1 MINNLHPY
9 DSSCENQS
17 RPEKSLGS
25 LKLLFFLILI
35 MELGELVIMNYKHM
49 YNIYINI

>member
-9 DSSCENQS
+9 DSFVENQS

-35 MELGELVIMNYKHM
+35 MELGVSIMNYK
-49 YNIYINI
+49 YNIIYIYINI